1 MMMNLKSLSWFMV
14 FIAVFFSMSATVLA
28 ADTIVLK
35 GLFGKKSAL
44 VALDGNDHIL
54 KMNKEK
60 EGVTLLAIEGQE
72 AVVRVD
78 GRSQRLALSKQVS
91 IGYKKPTVKT
101 VRISS
106 QEGGHYWAAAQI
118 NGRTVNVVI
127 DTGATSVSMGAS
139 AAKSLGIDYSRGQPI
154 RMSTANGVTEGRQ
167 VILKKVTIGEI
178 SQYNVGATV
187 SLNDALPVILLGN
200 SFLSNVDMRTEN
212 GVLVLEQ
219 R

>member
-1 MMMNLKSLSWFMV
+1 MMKNHKSLSLLIIFLV
-14 FIAVFFSMSATVLA
+14 AFSSLSATTFA

-60 EGVTLLAIEGQE
+60 DGVTLLAIEGQE
-72 AVVRVD
+72 AVVRVN
-78 GRSQRLALSKQVS
+78 GRSQRLVLSKQVS
-91 IGYKKPTVKT
+91 IGYKQPSVKT

-106 QEGGHYWAAAQI
+106 QDGGHYWAAAQI

-139 AAKSLGIDYSRGQPI
+139 AAKNLGIDYSRGKPI

-167 VILKKVTIGEI
+167 VVLKKVTIGEI
-178 SQYNVGATV
+178 SQYNVAATV

-200 SFLSNVDMRTEN
+200 SFLSNVDMKTDN